1 MPSYN
6 LSGERI
12 AGPGASSTGGGGGMG
27 CAGNSNDECSCGSCV
42 FCTSFFIG
50 ILIIIVKFG

>member
-12 AGPGASSTGGGGGMG
+12 AGPGASATGGGMG

-42 FCTSFFIG
+42 FCAGFFIG
-50 ILIIIVKFG
+50 IIIIIVKFA

>member
-6 LSGERI
+6 VSGERI
-12 AGPGASSTGGGGGMG
+12 AGPGSSGGMG

-42 FCTSFFIG
+42 FCAGFFIG
-50 ILIIIVKFG
+50 ILIIIVKFA